1 MRRKQQTE
9 EVIITGFVRAT
20 DWDWQDDVSGISIET
35 HDDEEYV
42 IDPNEL
48 EESLFLEVDREVELT
63 GTIEED
69 DDGTK
74 HIIVTSYRPFIDD
87 DLQEEEDYEVDQDYE
102 FGEDYDYDED
112 YDCEE
117 ENDFETNGDSEFEQE
132 ALMISMTDRWGDE
145 E

>member
-9 EVIITGFVRAT
+9 EVIITGYVRAT

-74 HIIVTSYRPFIDD
+74 HIIVTSYKPFSDS
-87 DLQEEEDYEVDQDYE
+87 DLQEGEDYEADEDYEFDQDYDYQ
-102 FGEDYDYDED
+102 EDDDYDEEGD
-112 YDCEE
+112 YEE
-117 ENDFETNGDSEFEQE
+117 DGDPEFEQE
-132 ALMISMTDRWGDE
+132 ALMISMTDRWEDE